1 MNAIVIANPFAGTG
15 RGRLGGDQAVDLLR
29 ERGVDAVL
37 HPTGGAGDATRLAA
51 AAADAGAEL
60 VVAVGGDGTVHE
72 TAMGL
77 VGTGTAMG
85 VLPSGS
91 GNDFA
96 MGIGCGDVA
105 SGLDAITA
113 GRTLAVDVAHID
125 GDRYINSLGLF
136 GAGRI
141 SGLAATYWR
150 FLGSLRYSLATV
162 VTLARYRGQPVEWTF
177 GDGERREGI
186 MLMAE
191 ICNGPTTGG
200 GFRLAPDAALDDGW
214 LDSCLIAPLPA
225 LEGMRQVP
233 RAARGEH
240 LDHPA
245 VTYRRDREL
254 RFHAPDEVAYHRD
267 GEPGVLPA
275 GEHVVG
281 LVDQKLLVR
290 VAATLPIT
298 APEAS

>member
-1 MNAIVIANPFAGTG
+1 MNAAVIANPFAGSG
-15 RGRLGGDQAVDLLR
+15 RGRLGGDQAVALLR
-29 ERGVDAVL
+29 ARGVEAVL
-37 HPTGGAGDATRLAA
+37 HPTTGPGDATRLAA
-51 AAADAGAEL
+51 AAADAGAGL

-77 VGTGTAMG
+77 VGTGTPMG

-96 MGIGCGDVA
+96 TGIGCPTVA
-105 SGLDAITA
+105 DGLEAISA
-113 GRTLAVDVAHID
+113 GRTLAVDVAHVD
-125 GDRYINSLGLF
+125 GDRFINSLGLF

-150 FLGSLRYSLATV
+150 FLGGLRYSLATLA
-162 VTLARYRGQPVEWTF
+162 TLARYRGQPVSWTF
-177 GDGERREGI
+177 GDGSRQEGI
-186 MLMAE
+186 ILMAE

-200 GFRLAPDAALDDGW
+200 GFRLAPDAVLDDGW

-225 LEGMRQVP
+225 LAGMRQVP
-233 RAARGEH
+233 RAARGEK

-245 VTYRRDREL
+245 VSYRRDREL
-254 RFHAPDEVAYHRD
+254 RFTADQPVAYHRD

-275 GEHVVG
+275 GEHTVG
-281 LVDQKLLVR
+281 LIESKLLVR
-290 VAATLPIT
+290 VAAALPAT
-298 APEAS
+298 TPEAP

>member
-1 MNAIVIANPFAGTG
+1 MNAVVIANPFAGAG
-15 RGRLGGDQAVDLLR
+15 RGRLGGDQAVVLLR
-29 ERGVDAVL
+29 EAGLDAVL
-37 HPTGGAGDATRLAA
+37 RPTAGPGDATRLAT
-51 AAADAGAEL
+51 AAADAGADL

-77 VGTGTAMG
+77 VGTPTPMG

-96 MGIGCGDVA
+96 GGIGCPTVA
-105 SGLDAITA
+105 DGLEAITM
-113 GRTLAVDVAHID
+113 GRTLVVDVAHVD
-125 GDRYINSLGLF
+125 GDRFINSLGLF

-150 FLGSLRYSLATV
+150 FLGGLRYSLATL
-162 VTLARYRGQPVEWTF
+162 VTLARYRGQPVAWTF
-177 GDGERREGI
+177 GDGSRQEGVI
-186 MLMAE
+186 LMAE

-200 GFRLAPDAALDDGW
+200 GFRLAPGAALDDGW

-225 LEGMRQVP
+225 LAGMRQVP
-233 RAARGEH
+233 RAARGER
-240 LDHPA
+240 LEHPA

-254 RFHAPDEVAYHRD
+254 HFTADREVAYHRD

-275 GEHVVG
+275 GEHTIG
-281 LVDQKLLVR
+281 LIEEKLLVR
-290 VAATLPIT
+290 AAAALPVT
-298 APEAS
+298 ATEAS